1 MAGEKSG
8 MKRFGFKRTTTSDHI
23 TTTTTELS
31 DLGEGSSAAA
41 VDAKL
46 DATFSGHKKS
56 DHSEAIRN
64 LSEVEAN
71 RRLSTFKEEHSFDP
85 NLPDVALDAIK
96 DATQQHDRK
105 GEAILVDEMI
115 NDSPYPEVR
124 GIVLSSRERC

>member
-8 MKRFGFKRTTTSDHI
+8 VRRFGFKRTTTSDHV
-23 TTTTTELS
+23 TTTTTELN
-31 DLGEGSSAAA
+31 DLGEASSSVDNKIAAEFA
-41 VDAKL
+41 GQ
-46 DATFSGHKKS
+46 TKS

-71 RRLSTFKEEHSFDP
+71 RRLSSFREEHSFDP

-96 DATQQHDRK
+96 TATGHQDLK

-124 GIVLSSRERC
+124 REIDCCADCSV

>member
-56 DHSEAIRN
+56 DHKVFDTTHETGYPRAW
-64 LSEVEAN
+64 LSA
-71 RRLSTFKEEHSFDP
+71 STPGRSTGW
-85 NLPDVALDAIK
+85 DVGVDIK
-96 DATQQHDRK
+96 DGFSDNNVDGKARDDR
-105 GEAILVDEMI
+105 
-115 NDSPYPEVR
+115 
-124 GIVLSSRERC
+124 